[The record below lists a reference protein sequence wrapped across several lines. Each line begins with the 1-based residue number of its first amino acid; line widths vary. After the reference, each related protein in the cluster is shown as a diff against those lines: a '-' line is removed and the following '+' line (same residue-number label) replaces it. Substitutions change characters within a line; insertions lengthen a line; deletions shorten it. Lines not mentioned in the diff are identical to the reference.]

1 MAKNPA
7 LKPQELISF
16 TKMEYFLY
24 GCAEANHII
33 TKLRYMED
41 KINEMNIT
49 FDSKSLEI
57 NEMALKL
64 K

>member
-1 MAKNPA
+1 
-7 LKPQELISF
+7 
-16 TKMEYFLY
+16 MEYFLY
-24 GCAEANHII
+24 GFAEANHII

-41 KINEMNIT
+41 KINEMNT
-49 FDSKSLEI
+49 NFDTKSLGI